1 VNALARFDRDVIGQS
16 GVKYVIVLEGLND
29 LGHAGTSAPK
39 SQEVSA
45 EDIEQGLKQM
55 IARSHEKG
63 LKIFGGTLTPFE
75 GTVYPGYFTLEKE
88 VKRKAI
94 NEWIRTGHTFDGVI
108 DFDQAIRDA
117 NHPDRMLPAYDG
129 GDHLHP
135 SDAGYKAMADAIPLS
150 LFR

>member
-1 VNALARFDRDVIGQS
+1 
-16 GVKYVIVLEGLND
+16 VLEGIND

-39 SQEVSA
+39 SEEVSA
-45 EDIEQGLKQM
+45 EEIIQGLKQM
-55 IARSHEKG
+55 IARSHENG

-75 GTVYPGYFTLEKE
+75 GTVFPGYFTPEKE
-88 VKRKAI
+88 LKRKAI
-94 NEWIRTGHTFDGVI
+94 NEWIRTSRAFDSVI
-108 DFDQAIRDA
+108 DFDRAVRDP

-150 LFR
+150 LFN